1 MPEDERPQAARHLT
15 LLAEGDIEV
24 IGRMPWS
31 SNHTFLVTCAL
42 GDEEASAVYKPGRG
56 ERHLWDFPEGIYRRE
71 VAAYELSRA
80 LGWDLVPET
89 VERDDAPLGPGS
101 LQLFVAADFSQ
112 HHFTLIE
119 DEEHHDQLRAICAF
133 DVVANNADRKSGH
146 CILGDDGRIWAIDHG
161 LCFHAEP
168 KLRTVIWE
176 FAGERLPA
184 ELVDDLARMAEDLP
198 AALRPLLSVRE
209 VQAVGRR
216 TRALLKAGRFPVPD
230 PDTHHYPWPLV

>member
-1 MPEDERPQAARHLT
+1 VPEDQRPPAARHLR
-15 LLAEGDIEV
+15 LLAEGDVEIV
-24 IGRMPWS
+24 GRMPWS
-31 SNHTFLVTCAL
+31 SNHTFLVTCTL
-42 GDEEASAVYKPGRG
+42 EDEEASAVYKPGRG
-56 ERHLWDFPEGIYRRE
+56 ERHLWDFPEPIYRRE

-101 LQLFVAADFSQ
+101 LQLFIAADFSQ
-112 HHFTLIE
+112 HHFTLVE
-119 DEEHHDQLRAICAF
+119 DEDHHDQLRAICAF

-146 CILGDDGRIWAIDHG
+146 CILGDDGRIWAIDNG
-161 LCFHAEP
+161 LCFHTEP

-176 FAGERLPA
+176 FAGQALPA
-184 ELVDDLARMAEDLP
+184 ELIDNLTRVAEAP
-198 AALRPLLSVRE
+198 PESLRALLSARE

-216 TRALLKAGRFPVPD
+216 AGALVKAGRFPVPD